1 MPLSSGFM
9 AARHHLINQNVPVII
24 DYDLIL
30 IMESSH
36 MNKNF
41 ALSVPMIL
49 AAGLMINMF
58 WAGSAHAIP
67 AFTRAN
73 NVECSTCHTIFP
85 ELNEYG
91 EAFLKNSYVYFGKGK
106 KKTAERPKADPSTV
120 ETKHAA
126 APAGD
131 RTVKGDGDADLL
143 TKLKAGMMIS
153 ADAPVTAAIPE
164 HKAETENSHA
174 DSGGEAKSEGIALSG
189 IPEQLPISFTA
200 NIQGTYNRSQPNEY
214 DLSTRS
220 LKLNAGGNF
229 KEKAGFFGT
238 YVVYTENSSGITN
251 TSQTPTNLT
260 VKDDIGELFI
270 IWRHALETP
279 INLKVGRFQPKLG
292 LWKSNNKLSI
302 TNSYA
307 TYAYTVGA
315 SLFKAEQPQD
325 AVEANMIFAN
335 RLFMAGGVVNRKN
348 QNTKEWYVH
357 TSVKVGG
364 ADYVA
369 NEPEIDLNKE
379 ESIFDYLTLTVGGY
393 GYVGTNGDPNTVAGV
408 IPRQNGYYRTGVD
421 IDLLYKLFRLKLSGV
436 MGNDDNPELTHL
448 EPPVKTYVGAI
459 EGEYTILQNLIG
471 SLRFEYQDDGA
482 NLVRRFIPTLA
493 YAPIEN
499 LKVAAEYKHEYGI
512 SNKST
517 GNAEIA
523 NQIGTLG
530 VTFSF

>member
-1 MPLSSGFM
+1 MNLPRHRVIDGLLLCFILSG
-9 AARHHLINQNVPVII
+9 
-24 DYDLIL
+24 
-30 IMESSH
+30 
-36 MNKNF
+36 
-41 ALSVPMIL
+41 IL
-49 AAGLMINMF
+49 AATDV
-58 WAGSAHAIP
+58 HAIP
-67 AFTRAN
+67 AFTRAI

-106 KKTAERPKADPSTV
+106 KKTAEKPKVASAAV
-120 ETKHAA
+120 EPKPVV
-126 APAGD
+126 APAGESV
-131 RTVKGDGDADLL
+131 VKGDGDADLL
-143 TKLKAGMMIS
+143 SKLRAGTMIS
-153 ADAPVTAAIPE
+153 VDAPATAESAAQ
-164 HKAETENSHA
+164 KAETDGSHA
-174 DSGGEAKSEGIALSG
+174 SAGGEAKSEGIALSG
-189 IPEQLPISFTA
+189 VPEQLPISFTA
-200 NIQGTYNRSQPNEY
+200 NINGTYIRNEPNEY
-214 DLSTRS
+214 DLSTRA
-220 LKLNAGGNF
+220 LKLNTGGNF
-229 KEKAGFFGT
+229 KEKVGFYGT
-238 YVVYTENSSGITN
+238 YVVYTENASGITN

-260 VKDDIGELFI
+260 GKDDIGELFL

-315 SLFKAEQPQD
+315 SLFKVEQPQD

-335 RLFMAGGVVNRKN
+335 RLFLAGGVVNRKN

-364 ADYVA
+364 ADFVA

-379 ESIFDYLTLTVGGY
+379 ESIFDFLTLTVGGY
-393 GYVGTNGDPNTVAGV
+393 GYVGTNGDPNTIAGV
-408 IPRQNGYYRTGVD
+408 IPRQNEFYRAGVD
-421 IDLLYKLFRLKLSGV
+421 VDLLYKLFRLKLSGV
-436 MGNDDNPELTHL
+436 MGNDDNPALTFSQ
-448 EPPVKTYVGAI
+448 PPVKTYVAAI
-459 EGEYTILQNLIG
+459 EGEYSILQNLIG

-482 NLVRRFIPTLA
+482 NVVRRFIPTLA
-493 YAPIEN
+493 YSPIEN

-512 SNKST
+512 SYKST